1 MAKVS
6 IKDAVVKTGSE
17 SLGIVFLTAGVNAV
31 LAGNIALGVFLIV
44 LGIACLFG
52 EKFVGEQ

>member
-1 MAKVS
+1 MAKISV
-6 IKDAVVKTGSE
+6 KDAIVKTGSE

-31 LAGNIALGVFLIV
+31 LAGNIPLGVFLII

-52 EKFVGEQ
+52 EKFIGHQ

>member
-6 IKDAVVKTGSE
+6 IKNAAIKTGSE
-17 SLGIVFLTAGVNAV
+17 SLGIVFLTAGVNAA
-31 LAGNIALGVFLIV
+31 LAGDVVLGVFLIV

-52 EKFVGEQ
+52 EKFVGE

>member
-1 MAKVS
+1 MAKISV
-6 IKDAVVKTGSE
+6 KDAIVKTGSE

-52 EKFVGEQ
+52 EKFVGQ

>member
-6 IKDAVVKTGSE
+6 IKNAIVKTGSE

-31 LAGNIALGVFLIV
+31 LAGDIATGVFLIV

-52 EKFVGEQ
+52 EKFVGE